1 MAKYSILTLNKSP
14 CMKYLWDAPSLA
26 EDVYG
31 KRPKNALDK
40 EPAGKVLSICMDR
53 I

>member
-14 CMKYLWDAPSLA
+14 CMKYLWDVPSLA